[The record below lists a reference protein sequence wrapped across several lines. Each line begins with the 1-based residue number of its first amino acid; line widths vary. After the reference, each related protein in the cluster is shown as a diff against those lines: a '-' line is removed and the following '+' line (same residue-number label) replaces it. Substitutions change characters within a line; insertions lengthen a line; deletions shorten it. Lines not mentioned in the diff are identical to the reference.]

1 MAYQVPTSDER
12 DPLHLSY
19 HCEACATL
27 NSQQHSLLSARI
39 QQKIRCKG
47 NMNSRVSI
55 YEFRV
60 KLPSGC
66 MDLSSG
72 SGLPPSD
79 HFSMLAASLKSNHER
94 SELGFC
100 EAFPEN
106 HGKHYR
112 VVG

>member
-1 MAYQVPTSDER
+1 
-12 DPLHLSY
+12 
-19 HCEACATL
+19 
-27 NSQQHSLLSARI
+27 
-39 QQKIRCKG
+39 
-47 NMNSRVSI
+47 MNSRVSI